1 VTPKDLLQHDLV
13 VCVGSGG
20 VGKTTLAAALGV
32 RGALE
37 GRRVLVL
44 TIDPARRLAS
54 ALGLERFGNDEVRI
68 ALAHAPGELYA
79 MMLDTRSTFDGVIE
93 RVSPD
98 DATRR
103 RIFENN
109 IYRNI
114 ADSFASNHE
123 YMATEKLYDVTRSGR
138 YDLIVLD
145 TPPVKNALDFLDAP
159 GRLSRFLDRKIM
171 KWFLTPYDEGRVFG
185 RLLMGTSAVVYR
197 LLGTL
202 FGREF
207 LADLSDFFLAFRELY
222 DGFRERQESVVEQL
236 RSRRTAFVVVGAPT
250 VPSAEVS
257 EFFLRELAER
267 GMNVAAVVVN
277 RLHPVHYP
285 GLDAEEAMG
294 ERARSAARD
303 LDPHTA
309 STLVARLGAAHR
321 RLVELAVHEDAVVAR
336 LERSVGTGA
345 PLWRV
350 PRLEQEVND
359 LPTLEALGRHL
370 FE

>member
-1 VTPKDLLQHDLV
+1 MTPSDLLRHDLV

-32 RGALE
+32 QAAFD

-44 TIDPARRLAS
+44 TIDPARRLAN

-68 ALAHAPGELYA
+68 DLDGAPGELYA
-79 MMLDTRSTFDGVIE
+79 MMLDTRSTFDNLIA
-93 RVSPD
+93 RVAPD
-98 DATRR
+98 EAARR
-103 RIFENN
+103 RILENN
-109 IYRNI
+109 IYKNI

-123 YMATEKLYDVTRSGR
+123 YMATEKLYDVTRSSR

-222 DGFRERQESVVEQL
+222 DGFRERQESVVAQL
-236 RSRRTAFVVVGAPT
+236 RSDRTAFVVVGAPT
-250 VPSAEVS
+250 VPSAQVS
-257 EFFLRELAER
+257 EFFLRELVER
-267 GMNVAAVVVN
+267 GMNVAAVIVN
-277 RLHPVHYP
+277 RVHQVRHPI
-285 GLDAEEAMG
+285 LDAERTLGDLALT
-294 ERARSAARD
+294 SSRD
-303 LDPHTA
+303 LEAHTA

-321 RLVELAVHEDAVVAR
+321 RLVELVAHEDVVFAR
-336 LERSVGTGA
+336 LEHSVRAGV

-350 PRLEQEVND
+350 PRLEREVND
-359 LPTLEALGRHL
+359 LETLQALGRHL
-370 FE
+370 FP